1 MDDGRFVNIEYTKA
15 LLTDIVIYENKT
27 FEEIKRYSFEEKFV
41 FTDLN
46 IINDVILLMGFK
58 RVDNGIQHMDFKLE
72 NDILTY
78 KEISKEEYR
87 ANSQAA
93 RRFDE
98 NLKKDIE
105 AAKSLGID
113 LSGIINL
120 LNWESGDE
128 NETI

>member
-1 MDDGRFVNIEYTKA
+1 
-15 LLTDIVIYENKT
+15 
-27 FEEIKRYSFEEKFV
+27 
-41 FTDLN
+41 
-46 IINDVILLMGFK
+46 
-58 RVDNGIQHMDFKLE
+58 MDFKLE
-72 NDILTY
+72 NGILTY

-93 RRFDE
+93 RRFEE

-105 AAKSLGID
+105 ASKSLGID

-120 LNWESGDE
+120 LNWESGDD